1 MAKGF
6 SDSPFV
12 RAFNGAFVALMHAP
26 VLGGLLR
33 RGSVVIRY
41 EGRKSGQ
48 TFELP
53 VSYRRSGDT
62 LTVRVGLPD
71 KKNWWR
77 NFAGAGAPL
86 VFLGLD
92 GADRPAHAVSVRDAK
107 GGVSVTATL
116 T

>member
-1 MAKGF
+1 MAGSF

-12 RAFNGAFVALMHAP
+12 RGFNALFVTLMRAP
-26 VLGGLLR
+26 VVGGLLR

-41 EGRKSGQ
+41 EGRRSGK

-53 VSYRRSGDT
+53 VSYRRHGDT
-62 LTVRVGLPD
+62 LVVRVGMAD
-71 KKNWWR
+71 KKTWWR
-77 NFAGAGAPL
+77 NFLGEGAPL
-86 VFLGLD
+86 TFVGLD
-92 GADRPAHAVSVRDAK
+92 GADRAAHAVAERDSG